1 VTTVQEHQQAAPGFA
16 PASPNG
22 SAGNGHAP
30 RRVRTPRRPQNVTPT
45 DMLAM
50 VGCFVSAACL
60 CWLVFTVLTMGVG
73 WLGYGL
79 SVFVVFLIFLY
90 VVTRDSQ
97 GSTAATDRVVTAIVV
112 TGALVLLV
120 PLAWILGYVVVRGLE
135 ALRFSFFIHD
145 QRGIT
150 PTMPATAGGGSHAI
164 VGTLQTVGLALL
176 WSLPLA
182 IAAAI
187 FLNESRSKW
196 RRPVRIFVDAMS
208 GLPSVLA
215 GLFIY
220 ATLIL
225 PYAKTVNVFG
235 THLFSFNGFM
245 ASLALALIMVP
256 TITRTVEVV
265 LRLVPDGLREAS
277 LALGSSKARTTWSV
291 VLPTARTGI
300 TTAVILGIARA
311 VGETAPLLFT
321 AFGYDLMNSNPFN
334 GPQESLPLFVYRNI
348 KKPDLNAVSRGFAG
362 ALVLMLIVLA
372 LFGLARFIGR
382 DRSKKSSRR
391 SARRIEAPAS
401 PMPDLVVRGEPGS

>member
-1 VTTVQEHQQAAPGFA
+1 
-16 PASPNG
+16 
-22 SAGNGHAP
+22 
-30 RRVRTPRRPQNVTPT
+30 
-45 DMLAM
+45 
-50 VGCFVSAACL
+50 
-60 CWLVFTVLTMGVG
+60 
-73 WLGYGL
+73 
-79 SVFVVFLIFLY
+79 
-90 VVTRDSQ
+90 
-97 GSTAATDRVVTAIVV
+97 VTAVIV
-112 TGALVLLV
+112 TGAIALLIPLV
-120 PLAWILGYVVVRGLE
+120 WILGYVIVKGVT
-135 ALRFSFFIHD
+135 ALRPSFLVHD

-150 PTMPATAGGGSHAI
+150 PLLPATAGGGSHAI
-164 VGTLQTVGLALL
+164 VGTIEQVGLALI

-182 IAAAI
+182 LLAAV

-225 PYAKTVNVFG
+225 PYAKKFT
-235 THLFSFNGFM
+235 LFSFNGFM

-300 TTAVILGIARA
+300 TTGVILGIARA

-321 AFGYDLMNSNPFN
+321 AFGYDLTNTNPFN

-348 KKPDLNAVSRGFAG
+348 RKPDVSAIQRGFAG
-362 ALVLMLIVLA
+362 ALVLMLIVVT
-372 LFGLARFIGR
+372 LFVVARFIGR
-382 DRSKKSSRR
+382 DRSKG
-391 SARRIEAPAS
+391 SARRAARQQMAPAS
-401 PMPDLVVRGEPGS
+401 AMSDLVVRGDPS